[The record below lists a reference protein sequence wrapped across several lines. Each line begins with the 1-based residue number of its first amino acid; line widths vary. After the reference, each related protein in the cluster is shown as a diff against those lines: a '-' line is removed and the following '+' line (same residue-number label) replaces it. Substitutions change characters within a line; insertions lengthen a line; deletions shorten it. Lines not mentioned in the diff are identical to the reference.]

1 MDSFVV
7 AEDEEGFFA
16 VVDSLTDV
24 VVVDVV
30 VVVEVEV
37 FQKNQMDLTVVAVVE
52 TNRLLAR
59 IDSLSGNVR

>member
-7 AEDEEGFFA
+7 DEDEEGFFA

-52 TNRLLAR
+52 TNRPIVR
-59 IDSLSGNVR
+59 VDSL